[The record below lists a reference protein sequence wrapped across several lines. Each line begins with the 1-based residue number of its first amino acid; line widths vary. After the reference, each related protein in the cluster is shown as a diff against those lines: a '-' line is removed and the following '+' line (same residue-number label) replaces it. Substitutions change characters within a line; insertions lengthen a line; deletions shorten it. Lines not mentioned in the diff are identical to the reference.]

1 MMRRVIVL
9 ALATAALAAPVAQ
22 AGQRGDF
29 VKEPTA
35 VGSGGAAG
43 TVDAL
48 ATKAAIDTLKRGG
61 NAVDATVAAAG
72 VLGVTE
78 PFSAGIGGGGF
89 MVIRTP
95 QGRVTTIDGREKAPA
110 AMRPD
115 SFFENGAAAPLRRRP
130 LERPVGRRARHG
142 RAVGRGAGPLRLQVA
157 EPAAAAGDPR
167 RAPRVRGRPDLR
179 RPDHAGRRLLQ
190 RHPLDRG
197 DLPRSRRHA
206 ARRRQH
212 AAQPRPRPHVRADRP
227 LRRARVLHRPDRPRD
242 RRTPRR
248 TRRSARTPTTSGGPA

>member
-22 AGQRGDF
+22 AGHKDDF

-110 AMRPD
+110 AMQPD
-115 SFFENGAAAPLRRRP
+115 SFFENGAPLPFADARWSGLSAGVPGTVAQWDEALDRY
-130 LERPVGRRARHG
+130 GSKRAW
-142 RAVGRGAGPLRLQVA
+142 Q
-157 EPAAAAGDPR
+157 AAAAGDRRRPPR
-167 RAPRVRGRPDLR
+167 LRR
-179 RPDHAGRRLLQ
+179 RPDVRRPDA
-190 RHPLDRG
+190 RRTSTSSTTSRRP
-197 DLPRSRRHA
+197 PRSTSIPTARRATSA
-206 ARRRQH
+206 ARC
-212 AAQPRPRPHVRADRP
+212 A
-227 LRRARVLHRPDRPRD
+227 
-242 RRTPRR
+242 TP
-248 TRRSARTPTTSGGPA
+248 TSHARTS